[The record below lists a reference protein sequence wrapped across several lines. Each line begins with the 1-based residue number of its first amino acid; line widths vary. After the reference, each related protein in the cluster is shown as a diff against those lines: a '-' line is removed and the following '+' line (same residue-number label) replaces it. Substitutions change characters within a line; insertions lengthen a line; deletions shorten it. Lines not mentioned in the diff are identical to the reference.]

1 MDLKPQRRLVMVL
14 RVVLDSLWP
23 PGVPTDL
30 AATESRGDEENFDN
44 WAANTLGSQQ
54 MKDERLF
61 GFVAAEPTETPL
73 PLEFY

>member
-1 MDLKPQRRLVMVL
+1 MDLKLQRCLVMVL

-23 PGVPTDL
+23 PGVLTDL
-30 AATESRGDEENFDN
+30 AATESRGDEKNFDN
-44 WAANTLGSQQ
+44 WTANRQGSQL

>member
-1 MDLKPQRRLVMVL
+1 MVL

-23 PGVPTDL
+23 PGVLTDL
-30 AATESRGDEENFDN
+30 AATKSRRDEENFDN
-44 WAANTLGSQQ
+44 WTANTQGSQQ

-61 GFVAAEPTETPL
+61 GFVAAELTETPL